1 MRAWTSPAVPSLT
14 DLGFGSGHLPRVH
27 DTATGEQRE
36 VGSTDGARL
45 YVCGITP
52 YDATHLGH
60 ASTNLAFDTLQR
72 VWRDAGVAVTYTQ
85 NVTDV
90 DDPLLER
97 ANTTGVDWTVLAER
111 ETQLFRDDMQALR
124 VLAPGHYIGAV
135 ESVPLVVEHVQRL
148 LDAGAAYR
156 VDGDVYFEVRRDRS
170 FGSLS
175 GLGDAAMR
183 ELFAERGGD
192 PDRSGKRDP
201 LDCLVWL
208 AARPGEPSWESPL
221 GPGRPGWHAECSAI
235 SVTYLGLGFDVQGG
249 GSDLVFPHHE
259 MSAAETRVAM
269 DGAFAQTYV
278 HAGMVG
284 LDGAKMSKSRG
295 NLVLVSKLR
304 ADGVDPAAIRL
315 ALLAHHYRSDWD
327 WTELGLKAAQE
338 RLMRWRD
345 AVSHAAGPPADNL
358 VASVREALADDLQ
371 TPRALAAID
380 VWADGAHGATVADP
394 SIPGHADPD
403 APATVRVLT
412 DALLG
417 IAL

>member
-1 MRAWTSPAVPSLT
+1 VPSLT
-14 DLGFGSGHLPRVH
+14 DLGLGSGSLPRVH
-27 DTATGEQRE
+27 DTATVEQRE
-36 VGSTDGARL
+36 VGGPDGARL

-97 ANTTGVDWTVLAER
+97 ANATGVDWAELAER
-111 ETQLFRDDMQALR
+111 ETELFREDMEALR
-124 VLAPGHYIGAV
+124 VLAPSHYIGAV
-135 ESVPLVVEHVQRL
+135 ESVPLVVEHVKRL
-148 LDAGAAYR
+148 LDVGAAYR
-156 VDGDVYFEVRRDRS
+156 VDGDVYFEVRRDRD

-175 GLGDAAMR
+175 GLDHAAMR

-208 AARPGEPSWESPL
+208 SARPGEPSWESPL

-259 MSAAETRVAM
+259 MSAAETRVSM
-269 DGAFAQTYV
+269 DGPFAQTYM

-315 ALLAHHYRSDWD
+315 ALLAHHYRSDWE
-327 WTELGLKAAQE
+327 WTDLGLKAAQE
-338 RLMRWRD
+338 RLLRWRD
-345 AVSHAAGPPADNL
+345 AVSHAAGPPAGSL

-394 SIPGHADPD
+394 SIPGHSDPD
-403 APATVRVLT
+403 APATVRVLV

-417 IAL
+417 VAL